1 MFTHDPA
8 VPPPLRGLLAPT
20 GKPHR
25 VAPSPPCT
33 EVARTRPRRA
43 PASLLRV
50 RFSAELSNQQ
60 RGAGSKA
67 PRPEPGPPLAAASM
81 RDLQLISIAPWAGRG
96 HMVPEARE
104 KPNTMQAGRE
114 HAPPPHSSEALLCCR
129 RLWGPPCTGGT
140 AVPARL
146 RGLNTIQRPSSSSS
160 GRHSLAFL
168 PASFRGGRALPSDPV
183 PTKGPLSMTK
193 SPQRLPPTNGIGPAG
208 ALSETA
214 TRACRCFSPFLP
226 NGPIRS
232 SRCHINYL
240 NLGDMPAAS
249 SETPF
254 GARRP
259 RIPH

>member
-67 PRPEPGPPLAAASM
+67 PRPEPGPPLAAAPM

-114 HAPPPHSSEALLCCR
+114 HAPPPFLGGPALLQTALGTTVHRGDR
-129 RLWGPPCTGGT
+129 R
-140 AVPARL
+140 ARPFKRIKHHSTPVLLQL
-146 RGLNTIQRPSSSSS
+146 RSAQPG
-160 GRHSLAFL
+160 
-168 PASFRGGRALPSDPV
+168 
-183 PTKGPLSMTK
+183 
-193 SPQRLPPTNGIGPAG
+193 LPPGLLPRGPGPAQ
-208 ALSETA
+208 
-214 TRACRCFSPFLP
+214 
-226 NGPIRS
+226 
-232 SRCHINYL
+232 
-240 NLGDMPAAS
+240 
-249 SETPF
+249 
-254 GARRP
+254 
-259 RIPH
+259 

>member
-25 VAPSPPCT
+25 VALSPPCT
-33 EVARTRPRRA
+33 WVAHTGPGRA

-50 RFSAELSNQQ
+50 QFSAELSNQR
-60 RGAGSKA
+60 RGARSIA
-67 PRPEPGPPLAAASM
+67 LRPEPGPPLAAAPTWN
-81 RDLQLISIAPWAGRG
+81 LQLISIAPWAAWGQ
-96 HMVPEARE
+96 MVPEATE
-104 KPNTMQAGRE
+104 KPNTMPGWSRAWPTPTPFLGG
-114 HAPPPHSSEALLCCR
+114 PALLQTA
-129 RLWGPPCTGGT
+129 LGT
-140 AVPARL
+140 TVPAWIKGIKHHSTPVL
-146 RGLNTIQRPSSSSS
+146 LQLQSAQPGLPP
-160 GRHSLAFL
+160 GLL
-168 PASFRGGRALPSDPV
+168 PLLGGQALPSDPV

-193 SPQRLPPTNGIGPAG
+193 RPQRLPPTNGIRPAG

-214 TRACRCFSPFLP
+214 TRACPCFSPFLP
-226 NGPIRS
+226 NGPTRS

-240 NLGDMPAAS
+240 NLGDMRAAS

-254 GARRP
+254 RARRP